1 MSDVACPP
9 AEPAPRAER
18 GGGRVE
24 SGGEESHIN
33 HHHLGYR
40 WHFFISRAR
49 QRPSICLSSC
59 LCCLTRAI
67 AYPAH
72 RPQSLCPKKKRYCPR
87 ARIKM
92 KSSVSVL
99 YPNEQVSRNVTAY
112 SESSS
117 TPLPA
122 HIVAYHDHIDTT
134 QPETSM
140 LMISNFQAQNHIWL
154 AKLIGAKRVLEIGV
168 YVGYSGMVW
177 SHAVGPNGTVTGLE
191 FDANYAKQ
199 AQEAWAANGIKNA
212 SVIVG
217 DALQTLPTLQP
228 DEPYDLIFIDAQK
241 SGYPSYLSTILSASP
256 ASGGKRLLRAGGL
269 IVADN
274 VLRRGIVAD
283 DSDGN
288 PWVQREKGER
298 AAYWK
303 SEDVEKLREFNR
315 MVRED
320 ERLDSWLMPL
330 YDGVHLARLVD

>member
-1 MSDVACPP
+1 
-9 AEPAPRAER
+9 
-18 GGGRVE
+18 
-24 SGGEESHIN
+24 
-33 HHHLGYR
+33 
-40 WHFFISRAR
+40 
-49 QRPSICLSSC
+49 
-59 LCCLTRAI
+59 
-67 AYPAH
+67 
-72 RPQSLCPKKKRYCPR
+72 
-87 ARIKM
+87 M
-92 KSSVSVL
+92 KTSVSVL
-99 YPNEQVSRNVTAY
+99 YPNEQVSQNVTTY
-112 SESSS
+112 SENSS

-191 FDANYAKQ
+191 FDEKYAKQ
-199 AQEAWAANGIKNA
+199 AQEAWAANGIQNA

-217 DALQTLPTLQP
+217 DALETLPNLQP
-228 DEPYDLIFIDAQK
+228 EEPYDLIFIDAQK
-241 SGYPSYLSTILSASP
+241 SGYPSYLSTILSSSP
-256 ASGGKRLLRAGGL
+256 TSGGKRLLRAGGL

-288 PWVQREKGER
+288 PWVQREKSQR
-298 AAYWK
+298 AAYWR
-303 SEDVEKLREFNR
+303 SEDVDKLREFNK
-315 MVRED
+315 MVRDE